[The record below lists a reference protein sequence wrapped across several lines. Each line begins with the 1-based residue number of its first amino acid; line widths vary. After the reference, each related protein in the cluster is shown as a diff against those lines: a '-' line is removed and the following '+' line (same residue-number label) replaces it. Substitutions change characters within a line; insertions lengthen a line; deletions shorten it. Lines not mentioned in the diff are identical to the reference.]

1 MRSINSSL
9 IVVAEPVI
17 GIQSTIARAGA
28 KATRAFVS
36 TAAWSGKIARSKNSR
51 KNMRAKMSTSICPGR
66 PAGGHG
72 IGGRMEDHMNNL
84 FSAHRTSTSHRA
96 GEQQADWSRVPPS
109 GFGRL
114 LAAIAIIGIA
124 VSFLDYAAAKGP
136 ANVSV
141 ASSYGPTQE
150 WR

>member
-1 MRSINSSL
+1 
-9 IVVAEPVI
+9 
-17 GIQSTIARAGA
+17 
-28 KATRAFVS
+28 
-36 TAAWSGKIARSKNSR
+36 
-51 KNMRAKMSTSICPGR
+51 
-66 PAGGHG
+66 
-72 IGGRMEDHMNNL
+72 MNNL
-84 FSAHRTSTSHRA
+84 FSAHWTSTSHMA
-96 GEQQADWSRVPPS
+96 GEQQADWSRLPPS

-114 LAAIAIIGIA
+114 LAAIAIICIA

>member
-1 MRSINSSL
+1 MTHHVERKKF
-9 IVVAEPVI
+9 E
-17 GIQSTIARAGA
+17 
-28 KATRAFVS
+28 
-36 TAAWSGKIARSKNSR
+36 

-72 IGGRMEDHMNNL
+72 LGGRMEDHMNNL
-84 FSAHRTSTSHRA
+84 FSAHWTSTGHRA
-96 GEQQADWSRVPPS
+96 GEQQADWSRLQPS

-124 VSFLDYAAAKGP
+124 VSLLDYAAAGLDSAAGKGS
-136 ANVSV
+136 AEISV
-141 ASSYGPTQE
+141 ASSSASSQE